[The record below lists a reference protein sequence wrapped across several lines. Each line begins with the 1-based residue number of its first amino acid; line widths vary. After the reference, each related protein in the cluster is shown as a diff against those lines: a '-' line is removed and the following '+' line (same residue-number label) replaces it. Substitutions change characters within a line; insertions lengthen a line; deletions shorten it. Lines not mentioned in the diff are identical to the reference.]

1 MAETELSKQ
10 VKNLVDKMSLSELMT
25 LEKELERQKAK
36 HGRLSKIAKEF
47 QKRINTWNKRMGTAF
62 SLEDVLSSNIIRP
75 RKAGRSLAKYRNPN
89 NQTET
94 WTGLGR
100 KPTWLKKAI
109 ADGTKL
115 EELAIKKK
123 DDEQPP
129 PQEEGP
135 PP

>member
-36 HGRLSKIAKEF
+36 HGRISKIAKEF
-47 QKRINTWNKRMGTAF
+47 QKRLTTWNKRMGTSF
-62 SLEDVLSSNIIRP
+62 SLEEVLGSNMLRP
-75 RKAGRSLAKYRNPN
+75 RKGSRTLAKYRNPN

-100 KPTWLKKAI
+100 KPTWFKKAI
-109 ADGTKL
+109 ADGAKL
-115 EELAIKKK
+115 EELSIKKK
-123 DDEQPP
+123 TDE
-129 PQEEGP
+129 PQEEGTP
-135 PP
+135 P